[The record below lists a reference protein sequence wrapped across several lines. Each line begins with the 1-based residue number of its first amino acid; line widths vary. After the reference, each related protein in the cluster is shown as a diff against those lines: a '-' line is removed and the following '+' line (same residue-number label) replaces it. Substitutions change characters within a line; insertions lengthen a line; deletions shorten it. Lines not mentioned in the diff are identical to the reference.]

1 MEAHIQTHHVQLYSF
16 SYMQVDCCNDT
27 CYFDEFVTGLGQEL
41 KKQQFASHISMP
53 LDIMYMLFDN
63 SIIT

>member
-1 MEAHIQTHHVQLYSF
+1 
-16 SYMQVDCCNDT
+16 MQVDCCNDT

-63 SIIT
+63 SIII